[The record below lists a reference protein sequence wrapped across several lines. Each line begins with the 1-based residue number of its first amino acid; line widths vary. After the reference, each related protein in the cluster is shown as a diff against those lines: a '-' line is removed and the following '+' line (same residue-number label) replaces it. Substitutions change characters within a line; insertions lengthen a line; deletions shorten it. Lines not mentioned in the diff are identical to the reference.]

1 MGQWQGDLVGE
12 APLVRALRGVGGYVI
27 DVNALKVVP
36 CPCAHAGCDKASVEG
51 LTHYHVDCY
60 HADCLTSLTLED
72 AQRVVQ
78 ALRALAAMESQGLF
92 FADASPG
99 E

>member
-1 MGQWQGDLVGE
+1 M
-12 APLVRALRGVGGYVI
+12 I
-27 DVNALKVVP
+27 DVNELKVVP

-51 LTHYHVDCY
+51 LTHYH
-60 HADCLTSLTLED
+60 ADSLTLED
-72 AQRVVQ
+72 AQRVVK

-92 FADASPG
+92 FADTGRP